1 MALFTSF
8 TSLSLFA
15 QDNNTKN
22 PLEEKIKDLIS
33 QMTLEEKV
41 GLTVGDGRFLPT
53 ASQTAEKNV
62 EVPIA
67 NRNSKM
73 LIPRLSIKTTALTDG
88 PAGINKHAPPVGAT
102 EYTYTTSF
110 PTSTCL
116 AATWN
121 TEMVEKVPILLPTS
135 IKIPISIRGTVMNKR
150 IR

>member
-1 MALFTSF
+1 MSFLNFKKAVGMVFVLLFATVACS
-8 TSLSLFA
+8 TLFA
-15 QDNNTKN
+15 QSKDDLPIYKN
-22 PLEEKIKDLIS
+22 ENKSIEERARDLIS
-33 QMTLEEKV
+33 RMTLEEKIA
-41 GLTVGDGRFLPT
+41 LTVGDGRFLPT
-53 ASQTAEKNV
+53 TGQTAEKNV

-88 PAGINKHAPPVGAT
+88 PSGINKHSAPEGAT

-121 TEMVEKVPILLPTS
+121 TELVA
-135 IKIPISIRGTVMNKR
+135 
-150 IR
+150 